1 MKAKD
6 IMTTSVLTAKP
17 TDTLS
22 ATASIL
28 ITRRFNGLPVVD
40 DENRVVGM
48 VAERDFLVPD
58 TQLYL
63 PTYIKM
69 LQDFDFVKND
79 KKRLPDD
86 VRAVMNAKVEDVMVK
101 DVVVAH
107 PDDDLNDLAVIF
119 ATKRVNPVPIVDEQ
133 NKLIGIIARS
143 DLIKLFVK
151 ENIE

>member
-1 MKAKD
+1 
-6 IMTTSVLTAKP
+6 
-17 TDTLS
+17 
-22 ATASIL
+22 
-28 ITRRFNGLPVVD
+28 
-40 DENRVVGM
+40 
-48 VAERDFLVPD
+48 
-58 TQLYL
+58 
-63 PTYIKM
+63 M

-151 ENIE
+151 ENIDI